1 MSETLS
7 MLLYQVRNHP
17 GLKEFIETLRP
28 HPMPRFRGK
37 AGDTLAEYGAK
48 SSYSSGRLDQ
58 FEAMERLLTGQ
69 ASQETNSNKERL

>member
-7 MLLYQVRNHP
+7 ILLYQVRSHA

-28 HPMPRFRGK
+28 APLPRFRGK
-37 AGDTLAEYGAK
+37 SDTLEEHGAK
-48 SSYSSGRLDQ
+48 SAYASGRLDQ

-69 ASQETNSNKERL
+69 ASQEDSQ